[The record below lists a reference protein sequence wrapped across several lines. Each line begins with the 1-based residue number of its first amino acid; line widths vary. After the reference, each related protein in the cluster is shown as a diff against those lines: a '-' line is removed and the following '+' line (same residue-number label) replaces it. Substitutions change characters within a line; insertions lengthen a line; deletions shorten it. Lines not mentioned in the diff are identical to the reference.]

1 MSYKPS
7 AARLPGLSRSET
19 AGRDEID
26 QTAPSAK
33 KTGRDLKEG
42 LWKNGN
48 SYPIRAL
55 GEILNPIPKF
65 ERLCR
70 LPRRAISY
78 RIDDWNLLSGQTTQR
93 QIEVKAQA

>member
-7 AARLPGLSRSET
+7 AATLPGLSRSET
-19 AGRDEID
+19 APRDEID
-26 QTAPSAK
+26 QTASSAK

-42 LWKNGN
+42 PWEDGN
-48 SYPIRAL
+48 LYPTRAL

-70 LPRRAISY
+70 LPRCAISY
-78 RIDDWNLLSGQTTQR
+78 RIDDWNLLSGQATQR